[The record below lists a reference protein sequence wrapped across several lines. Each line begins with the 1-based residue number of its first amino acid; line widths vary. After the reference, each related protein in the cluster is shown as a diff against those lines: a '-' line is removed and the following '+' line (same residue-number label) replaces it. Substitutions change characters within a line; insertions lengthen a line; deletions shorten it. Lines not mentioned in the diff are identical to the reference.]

1 MFSLFASADTEIHID
16 EDETNEERAKE
27 ANEAPDSAGGETR
40 ESHAKDDTIKKLTAS
55 DRTDS
60 EQREATD
67 EVPALTPQP
76 HPGSLGKALASQSGY
91 PRRPT
96 VDRTGTDS
104 DANWSERDW
113 ADSAD
118 DSEDEENRSSTDV
131 SKAGWNWTEAIAG
144 KRASSPKGTDKAII
158 DEFLGKPQKK
168 GSEVDTQLA
177 SDAATARILSGEAAG
192 MGVGL
197 ESALSGSVD
206 RGAMGKHSK

>member
-1 MFSLFASADTEIHID
+1 MELSID

-40 ESHAKDDTIKKLTAS
+40 ESYAKDDTINQLTPS

-67 EVPALTPQP
+67 KVTALIPQP
-76 HPGSLGKALASQSGY
+76 HPGSLGKALASQSDH

-96 VDRTGTDS
+96 VDRTGIDS

-118 DSEDEENRSSTDV
+118 DSEDEENRSSTEAN
-131 SKAGWNWTEAIAG
+131 KAGWNWTEAIAG
-144 KRASSPKGTDKAII
+144 KRASSPKGTDKAVI
-158 DEFLGKPQKK
+158 DEFLGKTQKK
-168 GSEVDTQLA
+168 GSEVDTQFA
-177 SDAATARILSGEAAG
+177 SDAAAARVLSGEAAG

-197 ESALSGSVD
+197 ESAFGGGVNGGVT
-206 RGAMGKHSK
+206 GAW